1 MLRPASG
8 PSLAV
13 TAAWNSLARMASQVF
28 ITALQAL
35 AVVFEPPATGAGGRR
50 ESPTS
55 TVTDDRSTPSRSAAI
70 WPSTV

>member
-1 MLRPASG
+1 MVRPARG

-13 TAAWNSLARMASQVF
+13 AAARNSLSRIASQVF

-35 AVVFEPPATGAGGRR
+35 AVVFEPPATGAGGSR

-55 TVTDDRSTPSRSAAI
+55 TVTA
-70 WPSTV
+70 